1 MLRIEKSIEMVGLPC
16 GGSRFSNFIISCPFA
31 YGKLEKQLL
40 QMLWDHTE
48 RLLARH
54 SASKS
59 ETWCRLCH
67 VNRWE
72 RGTPHAPS
80 VFAQQTIV
88 NLLANSALECT

>member
-59 ETWCRLCH
+59 EMLGLLSH
-67 VNRWE
+67 VNVVNVE
-72 RGTPHAPS
+72 DYVLPHLPLS
-80 VFAQQTIV
+80 R
-88 NLLANSALECT
+88 NL